1 MKTLQSGV
9 YTVAFL
15 VSCACLDYRFVSLLY
30 HELVKLALQN
40 ISKGQQHGLMKKK
53 KKKKVLVAKP
63 DDRGLIPKTQMVAK
77 NQLLKVVL

>member
-1 MKTLQSGV
+1 M
-9 YTVAFL
+9 
-15 VSCACLDYRFVSLLY
+15 SLLY

-53 KKKKVLVAKP
+53 KKKVLVAKP
-63 DDRGLIPKTQMVAK
+63 DDLGLIPKTQMVAK